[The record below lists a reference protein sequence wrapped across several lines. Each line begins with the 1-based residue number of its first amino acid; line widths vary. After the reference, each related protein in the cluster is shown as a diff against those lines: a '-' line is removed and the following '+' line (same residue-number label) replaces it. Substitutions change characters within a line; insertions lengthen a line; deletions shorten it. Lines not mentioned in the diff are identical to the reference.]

1 MILITGASE
10 GIGLACARAALE
22 RTNGSV
28 LITGRSGAKLEQ
40 ARESVPA
47 VTRARLLTLANDQ
60 ASRSD
65 TEALVARLRREDRI
79 DAAVLCVGVNP
90 MYAHGPHRIHRL
102 DPAVIEATIATN
114 CTHALMLTAVLL
126 DRFHRQRRGVL
137 VWVGSRGAA
146 VGLPG
151 AALYSAT
158 KSFLSGLARAA
169 AHEYG
174 GHGVRVHLVHPGL
187 VRTPRTAGVADT
199 FSARHGVDVADP
211 GPVGGRIVELLLD
224 GDPSTVEVDL

>member
-22 RTNGSV
+22 RTDACV

-47 VTRARLLTLANDQ
+47 VTRARLLTLACDQ
-60 ASRSD
+60 SSRSD
-65 TEALVARLRREDRI
+65 TEALVARLRHEDRI
-79 DAAVLCVGVNP
+79 DGAVLCVGVNP
-90 MYAHGPHRIHRL
+90 VYSHGPRRIHKL
-102 DPAVIEATIATN
+102 DPALMEATIATN
-114 CTHALMLTAVLL
+114 CTHTLMLAAVLL

-137 VWVGSRGAA
+137 ILIGSRGA
-146 VGLPG
+146 VEGLPG

-174 GHGVRVHLVHPGL
+174 GHGVRVHLAHPGL
-187 VRTPRTAGVADT
+187 VRTPRTAAVAPA
-199 FSARHGVDVADP
+199 FSARHGVEVADP
-211 GPVGGRIVELLLD
+211 GPVGSRIVQLLLE
-224 GDPSTVEVDL
+224 GDPSSVEVEL